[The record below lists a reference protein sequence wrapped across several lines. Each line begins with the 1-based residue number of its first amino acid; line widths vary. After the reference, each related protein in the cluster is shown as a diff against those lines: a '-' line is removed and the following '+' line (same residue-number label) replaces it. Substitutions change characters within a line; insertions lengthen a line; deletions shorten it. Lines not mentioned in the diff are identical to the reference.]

1 MRALALAC
9 LLLVAACAG
18 EPTRT
23 SWSVYGIVTDLDAPA
38 LDRVASF
45 TLELDSGE
53 ELVFKVAP
61 GDPDVTA
68 ADLREHYNFAFD
80 LLVYFSRDESG
91 DLVAERVEHYEE

>member
-1 MRALALAC
+1 MRGLSLAAV
-9 LLLVAACAG
+9 LLVAGCAAAPA
-18 EPTRT
+18 PT
-23 SWSVYGIVTDLDAPA
+23 SSSVYGIVTDVDAPA
-38 LDRVASF
+38 LDHVESF

-80 LLVYFSRDESG
+80 LRVYFSRDESG
-91 DLVAERVEHYEE
+91 DLVAQRVEHYEE